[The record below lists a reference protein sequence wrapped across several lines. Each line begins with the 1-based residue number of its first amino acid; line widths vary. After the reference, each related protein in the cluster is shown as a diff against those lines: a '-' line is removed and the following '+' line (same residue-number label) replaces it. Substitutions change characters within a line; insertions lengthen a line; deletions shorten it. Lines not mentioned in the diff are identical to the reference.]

1 MTFKGDIRD
10 QTLDLNSWDGNSTF
24 DNVYIS
30 GDLHYDFED
39 RDLTFKSLNVTGK
52 TILNDDIDLSGNLN
66 VNNDAKITGTAT
78 FNNIEITGKLTDG
91 DGDTGTAGQIL
102 STDGTDLEWINASSD
117 RLHTNSV
124 QNITGPGAI
133 SLTETVTF
141 ITTTGV
147 NAYTLADGIE
157 GQLKIIIMKVDGG
170 DGTITPDNLVGWT
183 SIRFN
188 SVNDNVQLLYGSTG
202 WNIIALQQA
211 ARII

>member
-1 MTFKGDIRD
+1 MKSFTDINYNKDFETFG
-10 QTLDLNSWDGNSTF
+10 GGVVF
-24 DNVYIS
+24 DDVYINGELFYNGVIL
-30 GDLHYDFED
+30 GD
-39 RDLTFKSLNVTGK
+39 DLVLN
-52 TILNDDIDLSGNLN
+52 N
-66 VNNDAKITGTAT
+66 V
-78 FNNIEITGKLTDG
+78 EITGKLTDG
-91 DGDTGTAGQIL
+91 DGDTGTAGQVL
-102 STDGTDLEWINASSD
+102 SFDGTDLKWINDSSD